1 MGDKRQSIVDMVE
14 AELLEEQQ
22 RANERPTKPPQEAFA
37 RVAIGDAAAIAPVK
51 KERPRR
57 IIEQVAVR
65 HDPRRDET
73 DPLSPREHDVLRL
86 LALGHTNQ
94 EIAEKLS
101 ISVRTAETHRAHI
114 MRKLELSIRAEL
126 VRYELAHGLLA

>member
-37 RVAIGDAAAIAPVK
+37 RVTIGDAAAIAPVK
-51 KERPRR
+51 KERRRR

-73 DPLSPREHDVLRL
+73 DPPPPLSDPHASITKPPPPGYGPRE
-86 LALGHTNQ
+86 T
-94 EIAEKLS
+94 E
-101 ISVRTAETHRAHI
+101 
-114 MRKLELSIRAEL
+114 
-126 VRYELAHGLLA
+126 